1 MSNFKHFKWREFD
14 CKSGEGKGIDNM
26 NENFIWMLDDAREI
40 AGVPFIITS
49 GFRTKKYNKL
59 LMEEGYKTSKDSSHT
74 KGLAVDIS
82 TPDSISR
89 YKILSALLQIGFNRI
104 GIGNNFIH
112 CDIDSNKQ
120 QNLIWTYY

>member
-1 MSNFKHFKWREFD
+1 MKKYKNFKSSEFD
-14 CKSGEGKGIDNM
+14 SPDLPGSGKNM
-26 NENFIWMLDDAREI
+26 KDEFMELLQEARNI
-40 AGVPFIITS
+40 AGVPFRITS

-59 LMEEGYKTSKDSSHT
+59 LMEEGYKTSKDSSHI

-89 YKILSALLQIGFNRI
+89 YKILSALLQIGYNRI
-104 GIGNNFIH
+104 GIANNFIH